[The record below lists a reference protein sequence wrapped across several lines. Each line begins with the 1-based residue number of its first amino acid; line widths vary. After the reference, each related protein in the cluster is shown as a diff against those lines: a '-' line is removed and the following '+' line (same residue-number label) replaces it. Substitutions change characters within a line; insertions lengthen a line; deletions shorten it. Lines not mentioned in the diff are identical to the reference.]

1 MLFSSVLVTLVKEV
15 QLTIVTIHN
24 ANLYQ
29 NISICSMYSCLKD
42 KNENYSSSPLSHS
55 LNENYLG
62 DAVTITLNIN
72 DSSN

>member
-1 MLFSSVLVTLVKEV
+1 
-15 QLTIVTIHN
+15 
-24 ANLYQ
+24 
-29 NISICSMYSCLKD
+29 MYSCLKD

-55 LNENYLG
+55 LNEHYLG